1 MLVLLVVSGV
11 GYYWRGNKSDM
22 PEFTTHKLARG
33 NITEKVTATGIIN
46 PISTINVGTQV
57 SGTIKEI
64 YVDYNSEVKKNQML
78 ALIDPDLFEAKV
90 AQQRA
95 ALDIAK
101 AQVLLQE
108 STVKYNEKNL
118 QRIRKLHNQKY
129 SADKELDLAEKDYD
143 TSVAQLALNKAQVEQ
158 AEASLQSAETEL
170 RYTKIISPV
179 DGIVVSKAVEVGQT
193 VAASF
198 QTPTLFNVAE
208 DLTKMQIE
216 ASVVEADIA
225 KVKEGQ
231 VVEFSVDSFPDEI
244 FYGMVTQ
251 VRNEAITTSNVVT
264 YEVIIEIDNRDLL
277 GDAYDHEAYIYLMLN
292 RENDA
297 LQAYRK
303 AADLFEQ
310 DRNSLK
316 EASTLRAIA
325 RIEMKNKNYD
335 VAHDLLE
342 KCRNLY
348 RENGDLLGEA
358 SALSAIGCLRY
369 IIRDIANARKAL
381 MKSVYLYGKVSHH
394 FAEAESLLYLAR
406 VEAYDREQGDFDRA
420 RAHYKRSIE
429 LFDFLGNE
437 DMKKAVLDEYYNFLN
452 RIMAN

>member
-1 MLVLLVVSGV
+1 MPRTSQGKYVTQASQVFQEGDNFWHAGKYDEARSCYEKSAGLYDEKNDVEGEAFALSRLGELELSLENYEASAKALNASIELV
-11 GYYWRGNKSDM
+11 
-22 PEFTTHKLARG
+22 
-33 NITEKVTATGIIN
+33 
-46 PISTINVGTQV
+46 
-57 SGTIKEI
+57 
-64 YVDYNSEVKKNQML
+64 KNFIDGQNTYGD
-78 ALIDPDLFEAKV
+78 ALIKLSKV
-90 AQQRA
+90 R
-95 ALDIAK
+95 
-101 AQVLLQE
+101 
-108 STVKYNEKNL
+108 
-118 QRIRKLHNQKY
+118 
-129 SADKELDLAEKDYD
+129 LAEGN
-143 TSVAQLALNKAQVEQ
+143 TSDAIAIIRRAQEVL
-158 AEASLQSAETEL
+158 SA
-170 RYTKIISPV
+170 
-179 DGIVVSKAVEVGQT
+179 
-193 VAASF
+193 
-198 QTPTLFNVAE
+198 
-208 DLTKMQIE
+208 
-216 ASVVEADIA
+216 
-225 KVKEGQ
+225 
-231 VVEFSVDSFPDEI
+231 
-244 FYGMVTQ
+244 
-251 VRNEAITTSNVVT
+251 
-264 YEVIIEIDNRDLL
+264 IDNRDLL

>member
-1 MLVLLVVSGV
+1 MKKSVKWLLILLAAVGV
-11 GYYWRGNKSDM
+11 GYYFSENRDEG
-22 PEFTTHKLARG
+22 PEFATQKLSRG
-33 NITEKVTATGIIN
+33 NITEKVTASGIIN

-118 QRIRKLHNQKY
+118 KRIRKLNNQKY

-143 TSVAQLALNKAQVEQ
+143 TSIAQLALNKAQVEQ

-244 FYGMVTQ
+244 FYGIVTQ

-264 YEVIIEIDNRDLL
+264 YEVIIEIDNRDLRL
-277 GDAYDHEAYIYLMLN
+277 KPGMTANVEVITAQKENVLLVPNKALRFTYDDGGSAVKKRY
-292 RENDA
+292 
-297 LQAYRK
+297 K
-303 AADLFEQ
+303 
-310 DRNSLK
+310 DRGLWILEDGKPVRVSILTGVYDDEFTEVSGAELK
-316 EASTLRAIA
+316 EGEEVIL
-325 RIEMKNKNYD
+325 EEKN
-335 VAHDLLE
+335 
-342 KCRNLY
+342 
-348 RENGDLLGEA
+348 
-358 SALSAIGCLRY
+358 SAA
-369 IIRDIANARKAL
+369 AKA
-381 MKSVYLYGKVSHH
+381 
-394 FAEAESLLYLAR
+394 
-406 VEAYDREQGDFDRA
+406 
-420 RAHYKRSIE
+420 
-429 LFDFLGNE
+429 
-437 DMKKAVLDEYYNFLN
+437 KAM
-452 RIMAN
+452 RMRMPR

>member
-1 MLVLLVVSGV
+1 MKKSVKWLLILLAAVGV
-11 GYYWRGNKSDM
+11 GYYFSENRDEG
-22 PEFTTHKLARG
+22 PEFATQKLSRG
-33 NITEKVTATGIIN
+33 NITEKVTASGIIN

-118 QRIRKLHNQKY
+118 KRIRKLNNQKY

-143 TSVAQLALNKAQVEQ
+143 TSIAQLALNKAQVEQ

-231 VVEFSVDSFPDEI
+231 VVEFSVDSFPDA
-244 FYGMVTQ
+244 T
-251 VRNEAITTSNVVT
+251 R
-264 YEVIIEIDNRDLL
+264 R
-277 GDAYDHEAYIYLMLN
+277 
-292 RENDA
+292 
-297 LQAYRK
+297 
-303 AADLFEQ
+303 
-310 DRNSLK
+310 
-316 EASTLRAIA
+316 LRPPTW
-325 RIEMKNKNYD
+325 
-335 VAHDLLE
+335 
-342 KCRNLY
+342 
-348 RENGDLLGEA
+348 
-358 SALSAIGCLRY
+358 
-369 IIRDIANARKAL
+369 
-381 MKSVYLYGKVSHH
+381 
-394 FAEAESLLYLAR
+394 
-406 VEAYDREQGDFDRA
+406 
-420 RAHYKRSIE
+420 
-429 LFDFLGNE
+429 
-437 DMKKAVLDEYYNFLN
+437 
-452 RIMAN
+452 

>member
-1 MLVLLVVSGV
+1 MKKSVKWFLVLLSIVGV
-11 GYYWRGNKSDM
+11 GYYFSENRDEKLEFITQKLSRGS
-22 PEFTTHKLARG
+22 
-33 NITEKVTATGIIN
+33 ITEKITASGIIN

-64 YVDYNSEVKKNQML
+64 YVDYNSEVKKDQML

-101 AQVLLQE
+101 AQVMLQE
-108 STVKYNEKNL
+108 SSVKYNEKNL
-118 QRIRKLHNQKY
+118 KRIRKLNNQKY
-129 SADKELDLAEKDYD
+129 SADKDLDLAEKDYD
-143 TSVAQLALNKAQVEQ
+143 TSIAQLALNKAQVEQ

-231 VVEFSVDSFPDEI
+231 VVEFGVDSFPDEV
-244 FYGMVTQ
+244 FYGIVTQ

-264 YEVIIEIDNRDLL
+264 YEVIIEIDNQDLRL
-277 GDAYDHEAYIYLMLN
+277 KPGMTANVEVITAQKENVLLVPNKALRFTYNDDSSDVKKRYKDRGLWILQSGKPERISIRTGVYDDEFTEVSA
-292 RENDA
+292 EG
-297 LQAYRK
+297 
-303 AADLFEQ
+303 
-310 DRNSLK
+310 LK
-316 EASTLRAIA
+316 EGQEVILEEKYSTASNAGVVRM
-325 RIEMKNKNYD
+325 RIP
-335 VAHDLLE
+335 H
-342 KCRNLY
+342 
-348 RENGDLLGEA
+348 
-358 SALSAIGCLRY
+358 
-369 IIRDIANARKAL
+369 
-381 MKSVYLYGKVSHH
+381 
-394 FAEAESLLYLAR
+394 
-406 VEAYDREQGDFDRA
+406 
-420 RAHYKRSIE
+420 
-429 LFDFLGNE
+429 
-437 DMKKAVLDEYYNFLN
+437 
-452 RIMAN
+452 